1 MKKKTFLLML
11 ICIIG
16 LSLCS
21 CSNQEEGHKKAV
33 DGAEASEENI
43 DEEYPDIMHIRSICE
58 LATLECY
65 YHNVAKSTK
74 EKGKG
79 ILNIGEKE
87 RTFWIEYSG
96 TAKIGIDVSE
106 VKMEIK
112 GKQIEITIP
121 KAKLLGLS
129 GYSFEEDNYIS
140 SDDGINKNPITA
152 ENQTQAI
159 AIAEANIKEML
170 ENDSA
175 LLMRAQDNAKKL
187 IENYIKQLSQLSGT
201 EYQIKW
207 HYK

>member
-1 MKKKTFLLML
+1 MRKKTYFLIF

-21 CSNQEEGHKKAV
+21 CSAQEGSHKKAE
-33 DGAEASEENI
+33 DGLEENI
-43 DEEYPDIMHIRSICE
+43 DEEYPDITHIRSICE

-96 TAKIGIDVSE
+96 TAKLGIDVSE
-106 VKMEIK
+106 VEMEIK

-129 GYSFEEDNYIS
+129 DYSFEKDNYIS
-140 SDDGINKNPITA
+140 SDDGLNKNPITA

-170 ENDSA
+170 ENDNTM
-175 LLMRAQDNAKKL
+175 LMRAQDNAKKL
-187 IENYIKQLSQLSGT
+187 IENYIKQLSQLSKID
-201 EYQIKW
+201 YQIKW

>member
-1 MKKKTFLLML
+1 MRKKTYFLIL

-16 LSLCS
+16 VSLCS
-21 CSNQEEGHKKAV
+21 CSAQEESHKKAE
-33 DGAEASEENI
+33 DGLEENN
-43 DEEYPDIMHIRSICE
+43 DEEYPDITHIRSICE

-79 ILNIGEKE
+79 ILNLGEKE

-96 TAKIGIDVSE
+96 TAKLGIDVSE
-106 VKMEIK
+106 VEMEIK

-129 GYSFEEDNYIS
+129 DYSFEEDNYIS
-140 SDDGINKNPITA
+140 SDDGLNKNPITA

-159 AIAEANIKEML
+159 AIAEADIKQMF
-170 ENDSA
+170 ENDNT

-187 IENYIKQLSQLSGT
+187 IENYIEQLSQLSET
-201 EYQIKW
+201 DYQIKW

>member
-1 MKKKTFLLML
+1 MRKKTVLLIL

-16 LSLCS
+16 VFLCS
-21 CSNQEEGHKKAV
+21 CSAQEESHKKAE
-33 DGAEASEENI
+33 DGLEENI
-43 DEEYPDIMHIRSICE
+43 DEKYPDITHIRSICE

-74 EKGKG
+74 ETGKG
-79 ILNIGEKE
+79 ILHLGEKE

-106 VKMEIK
+106 VEMEIK

-121 KAKLLGLS
+121 KAKLLGLAD
-129 GYSFEEDNYIS
+129 YSFEEDNYIS

-159 AIAEANIKEML
+159 AAAEADIKQML
-170 ENDSA
+170 ENDNA
-175 LLMRAQDNAKKL
+175 MLLRAQDNAKKL
-187 IENYIKQLSQLSGT
+187 IENYIEQLSQLSET
-201 EYQIKW
+201 DYQIKW

>member
-1 MKKKTFLLML
+1 MRKKTVLLIL

-16 LSLCS
+16 VFLCS
-21 CSNQEEGHKKAV
+21 CSAQEESHKKAE
-33 DGAEASEENI
+33 DKLEENI
-43 DEEYPDIMHIRSICE
+43 EEYPDITHIRSICE

-79 ILNIGEKE
+79 LLNIGEKE

-96 TAKIGIDVSE
+96 TAKLGIDVSE
-106 VKMEIK
+106 VEMEIK

-121 KAKLLGLS
+121 KAKLLGLAD
-129 GYSFEEDNYIS
+129 YSFEEDNYIS

-159 AIAEANIKEML
+159 AIAEADIKQMF
-170 ENDSA
+170 ENDNT

-187 IENYIKQLSQLSGT
+187 IENYIEQLSQLSET
-201 EYQIKW
+201 DYQIKW